1 MDGSGVLWLHPRH
14 VGGLCPL
21 HAPRKAPTVGPPAK
35 ALLPLETLHAPLPH
49 TTFFFFSASLLLH
62 FSESC
67 N

>member
-35 ALLPLETLHAPLPH
+35 ALLPLKPCMPHCPTPL
-49 TTFFFFSASLLLH
+49 FFFSASLLLH